1 MKLIVLLILLIAIT
15 CYAQDKWDPV
25 WVRSIYLQNQVDT
38 VWAESWTEKQFIKN
52 LLDLWD
58 EYEKENIDT
67 LRELRPQEMYLSSD
81 EFLIDKKP
89 YKELMNLRQLEDEG
103 YKYKCRWIINTE
115 ITTEPFKFKYIF
127 IRQTSIEGFIE
138 FLKKKRGK

>member
-67 LRELRPQEMYLSSD
+67 LRGLRPQEMYLSSD

-89 YKELMNLRQLEDEG
+89 YKELMNLRRLEDEG
-103 YKYKCRWIINTE
+103 YKYKYRWIINTE
-115 ITTEPFKFKYIF
+115 ITTEPFEFEYIF
-127 IRQTSIEGFIE
+127 VKQTSIEGFIE